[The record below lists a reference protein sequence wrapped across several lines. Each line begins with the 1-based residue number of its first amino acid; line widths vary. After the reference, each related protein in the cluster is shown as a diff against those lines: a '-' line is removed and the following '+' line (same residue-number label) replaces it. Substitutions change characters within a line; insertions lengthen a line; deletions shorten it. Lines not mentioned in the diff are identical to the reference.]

1 MIYESRPFGCRTHFC
16 AKAGGM
22 YPRKHVADL
31 IQRLEAI
38 DLFYRPVY
46 AVRFR
51 WQQKEA
57 VVEVNAVTGET
68 QTGGTTFE
76 NYVGK
81 LVDRDFLLDAGVEAA
96 NMFIPG
102 VNLAKIIVSKGLKLN
117 AKA

>member
-1 MIYESRPFGCRTHFC
+1 MLAREVISRSI
-16 AKAGGM
+16 
-22 YPRKHVADL
+22 RKIEADR
-31 IQRLEAI
+31 IIEEKVHLEAI

-46 AVRFR
+46 AVRYR

-102 VNLAKIIVSKGLKLN
+102 VNLAKIIVAKGLKLN